1 MMRISIVLV
10 AVAALAGCSKKKD
23 EGGGGGAGG
32 GGGGGGG
39 APAVVKLDTLG
50 LELDVPGK
58 VEVGKAIGSDGSML
72 QGSGIGAMT
81 VEVATKPMP
90 LDEAKSDAKM
100 YSPKNLKDETLPDGW
115 LLTYENKG
123 AMGTNYFV
131 ESRRTIE
138 GKEIKCGTTG
148 GDAKQVA
155 NVVAACKS
163 LRKAS

>member
-23 EGGGGGAGG
+23 EAGGGAAAGG
-32 GGGGGGG
+32 GGGG
-39 APAVVKLDTLG
+39 AAAVVKLDTLG

-58 VEVGKAIGSDGSML
+58 VEVGKAIGGDGSML

-81 VEVATKPMP
+81 VEVAKTPMP
-90 LDEAKSDAKM
+90 IDEAKSDAKM

-131 ESRRTIE
+131 ESRRTID

-163 LRKAS
+163 LRKAG